1 MQTEYGNEHSNHL
14 LAQIRNAKDES
25 YRMCSYPGS
34 FVGTLVKLMEE
45 KGFSNYSLTEASLLS
60 LSTIKRL
67 KRDEGQVTPLA
78 TVLAVCVGMRLNY
91 TEAKMLLDKKGLG
104 INSNTPDGCAY
115 NAILASCGT
124 VDIYEANKILEE
136 NGFKPLS
143 CDN

>member
-1 MQTEYGNEHSNHL
+1 
-14 LAQIRNAKDES
+14 
-25 YRMCSYPGS
+25 
-34 FVGTLVKLMEE
+34 MEE

-104 INSNTPDGCAY
+104 INSNTPDGCAC
-115 NAILASCGT
+115 NNRTGQHSLFAGLPC
-124 VDIYEANKILEE
+124 L
-136 NGFKPLS
+136 
-143 CDN
+143 C